1 MKKDD
6 WMKKMDETWD
16 DMDAKLHID
25 VPETDEMLQQI
36 SSGEKRYREGM
47 RRDLCR
53 FIILACVLVSFY
65 ILMAVHIT
73 WIFYVMQFISIIA
86 VVVLLLVERSKGR
99 VT

>member
-1 MKKDD
+1 MKQDD
-6 WMKKMDETWD
+6 WMKKLDETWS

-25 VPETDEMLQQI
+25 VPKTDEMLQQI
-36 SSGEKRYREGM
+36 SSGEKRYRERM
-47 RRDLCR
+47 RRELSR
-53 FIILACVLVSFY
+53 FIILACVLLSLY

-73 WIFYVMQFISIIA
+73 WAFYVMQFISIIA

>member
-6 WMKKMDETWD
+6 WIKKMDETWGN
-16 DMDAKLHID
+16 MDTNLHID

-36 SSGEKRYREGM
+36 SSGEKRYRERM
-47 RRDLCR
+47 RRELCG
-53 FIILACVLVSFY
+53 FIILACVLVSFC

-73 WIFYVMQFISIIA
+73 WAFYVLQIISIIA

>member
-1 MKKDD
+1 MKQGE
-6 WMKKMDETWD
+6 WVKKMDETWNEI
-16 DMDAKLHID
+16 DAKLHID

-36 SSGEKRYREGM
+36 SSGEKRYRERM
-47 RRDLCR
+47 RKELGR
-53 FIILACVLVSFY
+53 FIILACVLLSFY

-73 WIFYVMQFISIIA
+73 WVFYVVQIISIIA